1 MNRRVFRHIGN
12 IMISAAFML
21 IMASTAAAQDYVA
34 PPVRI
39 SEQKVRIDGK
49 VFYSHVVEERQT
61 LYSICKAYNVSQEDL
76 FKANPT
82 LQESG
87 LKKNSI
93 ILIPTENVPAPAKK
107 EVKKEEPKKEEPKKE
122 EVKKEEI
129 KKVETASVKTIHT
142 VRWFEDLAVIADK
155 YGISEESIMAANGLA
170 DKKLKNRQKL
180 IIPNTEVAAAHIAQ
194 TEVNTQEE
202 EEIID
207 LETAFDQPYEEE
219 TQLFSVPKNKDVKAI
234 VLLPLK
240 ATGTTGSR
248 SNMDFYSGML
258 LAAREI
264 GEEGINLEMDVYDI
278 ASGTLGATRS
288 ELEDCDLVIGPVS
301 AEDISRIYSSAPD
314 IKALISPLDPRAES
328 ILASHP
334 TMIHAPSSRNMQY
347 QDLAQWILEDMQ
359 EGDRVVIISEKE
371 GKTNDEGKLMKAA
384 VDSAH
389 IAYVPFSYSIL
400 EGREVQEPLEAL
412 LTAEDVNRIVIASES
427 EAFVN
432 DVVRNLN
439 LVIHNKFNIALYGPA
454 KIRTFETIEVENFH
468 KAGLH
473 ASLTY
478 YIDYESEAVK
488 SFLMKYRAL
497 FNTEPT
503 QFAFQGYDVAK
514 YFIGLC
520 AKYGDDWKNHLNKE
534 HKMLQSTFMM
544 NNSENG
550 GYSNK
555 GIRRI
560 LYGDRYSVETIK

>member
-1 MNRRVFRHIGN
+1 MNRRIFRYIGN

-21 IMASTAAAQDYVA
+21 IMTANAAAQDYVA

-39 SEQKVRIDGK
+39 SEQKVKIDGK

-61 LYSICKAYNVSQEDL
+61 LYSICKAYNVTQEDL
-76 FKANPT
+76 FKANPA

-93 ILIPTENVPAPAKK
+93 ILIPTENAPVQAKK
-107 EVKKEEPKKEEPKKE
+107 EPKKEEPKKEEPKKE
-122 EVKKEEI
+122 EVYKQAEDA
-129 KKVETASVKTIHT
+129 TASVKTIHT
-142 VRWFEDLAVIADK
+142 VRWYEDLTVIAGK
-155 YGISEESIMAANGLA
+155 YGVSEESIMAANKLA

-180 IIPNTEVAAAHIAQ
+180 IIPNTEAVVAHVVQ
-194 TEVNTQEE
+194 TEADVQEE
-202 EEIID
+202 EEITD
-207 LETAFDQPYEEE
+207 LETAFDQPSEEY
-219 TQLFSVPKNKDVKAI
+219 TPVFAAPKNKDVKAV

-258 LAAREI
+258 LAAREL
-264 GEEGINLEMDVYDI
+264 GEEGVNLEMDVYDI
-278 ASGTLGATRS
+278 ASGALGATRS

-301 AEDISRIYSSAPD
+301 ADDISRIYSSAPG

-328 ILASHP
+328 ILSSHP

-347 QDLAQWILEDMQ
+347 KDLAQWIREDMQ
-359 EGDRVVIISEKE
+359 EGDKVVIISEKE
-371 GKTNDEGKLMKAA
+371 GKTSEEGKLMRVA

-389 IAYVPFSYSIL
+389 IAYTPFSYSIL

-412 LTAEDVNRIVIASES
+412 LTAEGVNRIVIASES

-468 KAGLH
+468 NAGLH

-478 YIDYESEAVK
+478 YIDYESDDVK
-488 SFLMKYRAL
+488 NFLMKYRAL

-520 AKYGDDWKNHLNKE
+520 AKYGDDWKNHLDKE
-534 HKMLQSTFMM
+534 CKMLQSTFMM

>member
-1 MNRRVFRHIGN
+1 MNRRILRHIGN

-21 IMASTAAAQDYVA
+21 IMTATAAAQDYVA
-34 PPVRI
+34 PPVKI
-39 SEQKVRIDGK
+39 SEQKVKIDGK

-61 LYSICKAYNVSQEDL
+61 LYSICKAYNVTQEEL

-93 ILIPTENVPAPAKK
+93 ILIPTQNAPVPLRK
-107 EVKKEEPKKEEPKKE
+107 ETKKEEPKKEEI
-122 EVKKEEI
+122 KKEEI
-129 KKVETASVKTIHT
+129 YKKAEDNTASVKTIHT
-142 VRWFEDLAVIADK
+142 VRWYEDLAVIADK
-155 YGISEESIMAANGLA
+155 YGVSEESIMASNGLT

-180 IIPNTEVAAAHIAQ
+180 IIPNTEAPATQVAQ
-194 TEVNTQEE
+194 TETEVKDD
-202 EEIID
+202 EEITD
-207 LETAFDQPYEEE
+207 LETAFDHPSEY
-219 TQLFSVPKNKDVKAI
+219 TPVFATPKNKDVKAI

-301 AEDISRIYSSAPD
+301 ADDISRIYSSAPG

-347 QDLAQWILEDMQ
+347 QDLALWIREDMQ
-359 EGDRVVIISEKE
+359 EGDKVIIISEKE
-371 GKTNDEGKLMKAA
+371 GKANDEGKLMRIA

-389 IAYVPFSYSIL
+389 VAYTPFAYSIL

-412 LTAEDVNRIVIASES
+412 LTTEGVNRIVIASES

-468 KAGLH
+468 NADLH

-478 YIDYESEAVK
+478 YIDYESDDVK

-520 AKYGDDWKNHLNKE
+520 AKFGDNWKNYLGKE
-534 HKMLQSTFMM
+534 CKMLQSTFMM